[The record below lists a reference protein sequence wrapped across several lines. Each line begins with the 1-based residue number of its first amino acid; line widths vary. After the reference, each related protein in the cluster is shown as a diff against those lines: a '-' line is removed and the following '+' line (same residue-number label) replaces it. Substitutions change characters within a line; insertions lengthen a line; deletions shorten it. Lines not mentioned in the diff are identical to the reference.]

1 VSTVELLIL
10 VGALLYVA
18 VGIGAL
24 LIVIGAARLHGPDTD
39 DRDPY
44 DRDPYDRDPYDEL
57 AVARAAGVDATPDGS
72 HDDLPD
78 VDDARRAAEM
88 VALYGLWPEAAM
100 YDTDPAVPPIIP
112 GREAP

>member
-44 DRDPYDRDPYDEL
+44 DRDPYDEL

-78 VDDARRAAEM
+78 VDDARRAAERG
-88 VALYGLWPEAAM
+88 ALYGLWPEAAM